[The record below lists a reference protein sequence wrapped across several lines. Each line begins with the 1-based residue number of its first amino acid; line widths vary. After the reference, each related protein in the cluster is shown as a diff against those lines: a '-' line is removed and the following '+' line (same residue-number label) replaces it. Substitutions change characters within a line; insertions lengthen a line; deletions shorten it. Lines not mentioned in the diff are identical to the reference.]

1 MGRSSTIPAAVDDS
15 DMEKRPT
22 VRIGHRPIGEDHG
35 VFVIAEAGVNHNG
48 SVDTARRLIDAA
60 RQAGADA
67 VKFQAFTAD
76 RLVAADAP
84 LCDYQKA
91 RAVADF
97 GQREMLRR
105 LELRRDDF
113 AALKKHADASG
124 IAFLATPF
132 GLDELRMLC
141 DLGVPAIKIAS
152 PDIVNVPLITAAAA
166 SGRPIILSTGASELA
181 EVDAAVETL
190 FQRGA
195 TDRLILLHCVSS
207 YPTPPADARLRCIRT
222 LADRF
227 NVPVGFSDHTASAD
241 TGALAAAAGAVVL
254 EKHLTLDRRAAGP
267 DHFFS
272 LEPRPF
278 ATYVAAARQAYQSLG
293 DGVIRCSAQERQVRE
308 LARGSVVATTHI
320 PAGKRLTSDVLA
332 IRRPAGGIEPAQW
345 TTLLGRVAKT
355 DIPADT
361 RLSWTMLH

>member
-1 MGRSSTIPAAVDDS
+1 M
-15 DMEKRPT
+15 
-22 VRIGHRPIGEDHG
+22 VRIATRQVGEEHG
-35 VFVIAEAGVNHNG
+35 VFIIAEAGVNHNG
-48 SVDTARRLIDAA
+48 SVDSARRLIDAA
-60 RQAGADA
+60 RAIGADA

-76 RLVAADAP
+76 SLVAADAP
-84 LCDYQKA
+84 LCNYQQT
-91 RAVADF
+91 RAGVA
-97 GQREMLRR
+97 GQRDLLRR

-113 AALKKHADASG
+113 ATLKKHADAMG

-152 PDIVNVPLITAAAA
+152 PDLVNLPLLAAAA
-166 SGRPIILSTGASELA
+166 ETGRPLILSTGASELA

-207 YPTPPADARLRCIRT
+207 YPTQPSDARLRCIRT

-227 NVPVGFSDHTASAD
+227 NVPIGFSDHTMRTDIGGVAV
-241 TGALAAAAGAVVL
+241 AAGAVVL
-254 EKHLTLDRRAAGP
+254 EKHLTLDRRADGP

-272 LEPRPF
+272 LEPRAF
-278 ATYVAAARQAYQSLG
+278 ADYVTAARRAHQSLG
-293 DGVIRCSAQERQVRE
+293 DGVIRCSAQEQQVRE
-308 LARGSVVATTHI
+308 LARGSVVAATYI

-332 IRRPAGGIEPAQW
+332 IRRPAGGIEPARW
-345 TTLLGRVAKT
+345 ATLIGRVAKT

-361 RLSWTMLH
+361 RLSWSMLH

>member
-1 MGRSSTIPAAVDDS
+1 M
-15 DMEKRPT
+15 
-22 VRIGHRPIGEDHG
+22 RIGGRLVGEEHG
-35 VFVIAEAGVNHNG
+35 VFIIAEAGVNHNG
-48 SVDTARRLIDAA
+48 SVDAAHRLIDAA
-60 RQAGADA
+60 REAGADA
-67 VKFQAFTAD
+67 VKFQAFCAD

-84 LCDYQKA
+84 LCDYQQA
-91 RAVADF
+91 RAQS
-97 GQREMLRR
+97 GSQRELLRR

-113 AALKKHADASG
+113 AALKKHADAAG
-124 IAFLATPF
+124 VAFLATPF

-152 PDIVNVPLITAAAA
+152 PDLVNVPLLAAAA
-166 SGRPIILSTGASELA
+166 DTGRPMILSTGASELA

-195 TDRLILLHCVSS
+195 TDRLVLLHCVSS

-227 NVPVGFSDHTASAD
+227 AVPVGFSDHTASPD
-241 TGALAAAAGAVVL
+241 IGAVAVAVGAAVL

-272 LEPRPF
+272 LEPEPF
-278 ATYVAAARQAYQSLG
+278 SRYVAAARQAYQSLG
-293 DGVIRCSAQERQVRE
+293 DGNIRCCSAERQVRE
-308 LARGSVVATTHI
+308 LARGSVVAATHI

-361 RLSWTMLH
+361 RLSWAMLH